1 MKTGLEVFL
10 SKYTEAYQDKRLGL
24 LTNSTGV
31 NHELVSSID
40 LFAEHETLTLT
51 ALYGPEHGIR
61 GDAQEGEW
69 ISSSIDP
76 YTNLPVYS
84 LYHENKNPDK
94 EMLENVDVVFCDLQ
108 DIGSRYYTF
117 IYTMANMMR
126 LCKKEGKRFVVLDR
140 PNPINGEDVE
150 GNLVQAHCTSF
161 VGQYPIPVRHGLTIG
176 ELAHLFNEEFDI
188 HCELKVIEMEG
199 WSRRQYFD
207 DTNLHWVS
215 PTPNATNINMC
226 LLYPGTCLIEGLN
239 VSEGRGTTK
248 PFEIIGAPFINGRKL
263 AEKLTELELPGV
275 TFRPTTFQPMYQKF
289 AGEVCGG
296 VQIHIIDRK
305 VMKPVQMGVLLLQ
318 TLVELYPNQVEF
330 IRSQD
335 FNNRFFLDLLIG
347 TDALRKQLMTHDT
360 NHFIAEMEKERQ
372 QFMAVREKYLRY

>member
-1 MKTGLEVFL
+1 MKIGLEVFL
-10 SKYTEAYQDKRLGL
+10 SKHTDAYKGEKIGL

-31 NHELVSSID
+31 NHQLVSAID
-40 LFAEHETLTLT
+40 LFAEHKTLMLT

-61 GDAQEGEW
+61 GDAQEGKW

-76 YTNLPVYS
+76 YTNLLVYS

-94 EMLENVDVVFCDLQ
+94 AMLKDIDVVFCDLQ

-117 IYTMANMMR
+117 IYTMANMMQ
-126 LCKKEGKRFVVLDR
+126 LCKEEGKRFVVLDR
-140 PNPINGEDVE
+140 PNPINGLDVE
-150 GNLVQAHCTSF
+150 GNLIQAHCTSF

-176 ELAHLFNEEFDI
+176 ELALLFNEEFGI
-188 HCELKVIEMEG
+188 HCELEVIEMEG
-199 WSRRQYFD
+199 WSRYQYFD
-207 DTNLHWVS
+207 ETNLHWVS

-248 PFEIIGAPFINGRKL
+248 PFEVIGAPFINGREL
-263 AEKLTELELPGV
+263 AEKLMELELPGV
-275 TFRPTTFQPMYQKF
+275 RFRPTTFQPMYQKF
-289 AGEVCGG
+289 VGEVCEG
-296 VQIHIIDRK
+296 VQIHITDRE
-305 VMKPVQMGVLLLQ
+305 VMKPVRMGIMLLQ
-318 TLVELYPNQVEF
+318 TLVELYPEKVEF

-347 TDALRKQLMTHDT
+347 TDLLRHGLQNQRIDDFL
-360 NHFIAEMEKERQ
+360 ASMEKECQR
-372 QFMAVREKYLRY
+372 FMAIRNQYLLY